1 MSSNNE
7 SNAKSQ
13 KQYHFESFTNWLATL
28 EEAGST
34 SKIVDRQ
41 RAEVVMA
48 YLLNP
53 DVEIDDNFK
62 YHIKK
67 VNYNITF
74 DSKGNPILSR
84 LVGNE
89 NLPVAIKEDF
99 FDILYKTHVEEMSH
113 AGILKIEKL
122 ISTRYYGIFILTFLS
137 ILVFRYLF

>member
-1 MSSNNE
+1 MSNNV
-7 SNAKSQ
+7 NAKTQ
-13 KQYHFESFTNWLATL
+13 KQYHFESFNNWLASS
-28 EEAGST
+28 EEGST

-41 RAEVVMA
+41 RAEAVMS

-53 DVEIDDNFK
+53 DAEIGANFK

-67 VNYNITF
+67 VNYNITL

-113 AGILKIEKL
+113 AGIWKIEKQL
-122 ISTRYYGIFILTFLS
+122 STRYYGILSTFS
-137 ILVFRYLF
+137 F